1 MNIYH
6 SEWLPTFCELGDIW
20 INGEKHFVW
29 SVIGQKKETVIT
41 EEETYTVIKPTF
53 GWHEITREEAE
64 KRINCPYY
72 G

>member
-1 MNIYH
+1 MEREGEKMNIYH
-6 SEWLPTFCELGDIW
+6 SEWPPTFCELGDIW

-29 SVIGQKKETVIT
+29 SVIGQKKET
-41 EEETYTVIKPTF
+41 KPTF